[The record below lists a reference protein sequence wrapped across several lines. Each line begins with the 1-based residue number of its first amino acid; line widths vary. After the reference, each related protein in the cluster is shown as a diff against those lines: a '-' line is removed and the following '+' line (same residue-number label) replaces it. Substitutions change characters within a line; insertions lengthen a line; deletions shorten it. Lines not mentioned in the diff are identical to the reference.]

1 MHDKILLAKLR
12 AGQQIEVE
20 CHATRG
26 LGAEHA
32 KWSPVATAWYRLL
45 PEVRFLHGWYFS
57 PDRACSCLGAGNI
70 VAAKHV
76 PGTQCLRLVPD

>member
-1 MHDKILLAKLR
+1 MHDKILIAKMR

-20 CHATRG
+20 CHATKG

-45 PEVRFLHGWYFS
+45 PEVSDPISCSRCCLQGMQC
-57 PDRACSCLGAGNI
+57 RAALLERRWES
-70 VAAKHV
+70 
-76 PGTQCLRLVPD
+76 

>member
-1 MHDKILLAKLR
+1 MHDKILIAKMR

-20 CHATRG
+20 CHATKG

-45 PEVRFLHGWYFS
+45 PEVSKHS
-57 PDRACSCLGAGNI
+57 SCNHCCLQ
-70 VAAKHV
+70 
-76 PGTQCLRLVPD
+76 GTPCKAVRES